1 MICFLFARCRQ
12 AGKKHPLVT
21 RHGKLLLPNEV
32 NNSLVRQ
39 LHSALAHSNFQQ
51 KRHRPIIDQMHLHIG
66 AEAPAGH
73 LRVLRVALL
82 Q

>member
-32 NNSLVRQ
+32 NNSLVGQ
-39 LHSALAHSNFQQ
+39 QHSVLTRSNVQQ
-51 KRHRPIIDQMHLHIG
+51 KRHRPVIDQMHLHIRTK
-66 AEAPAGH
+66 ASARY
-73 LRVLRVALL
+73 LRVLRAGLL
-82 Q
+82 I